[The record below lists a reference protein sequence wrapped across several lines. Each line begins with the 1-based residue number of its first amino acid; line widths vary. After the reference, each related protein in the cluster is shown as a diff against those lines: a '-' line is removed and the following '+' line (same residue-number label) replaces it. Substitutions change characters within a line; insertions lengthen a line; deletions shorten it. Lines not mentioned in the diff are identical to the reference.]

1 MFVAGQFAA
10 IAFPSWKLQKQLQV
24 CHFASR
30 DHVEAK
36 GKVGEN
42 PEKWQN
48 KSIFVLENMI
58 ELGHVM
64 QSCGLWYEVLRLM
77 ALARW
82 VTRDVASFGSEYF
95 LRALKMFPY
104 IYGTDEKMYGKFF
117 SNYFY
122 YLIMLT

>member
-24 CHFASR
+24 CHFARR

-82 VTRDVASFGSEYF
+82 VTRDVASFGNEYF

>member
-24 CHFASR
+24 CHFARR

-82 VTRDVASFGSEYF
+82 VTRDVASFGSKYF
-95 LRALKMFPY
+95 LRALKIFSY
-104 IYGTDEKMYGKFF
+104 IYGKEEKCRET
-117 SNYFY
+117 
-122 YLIMLT
+122 I